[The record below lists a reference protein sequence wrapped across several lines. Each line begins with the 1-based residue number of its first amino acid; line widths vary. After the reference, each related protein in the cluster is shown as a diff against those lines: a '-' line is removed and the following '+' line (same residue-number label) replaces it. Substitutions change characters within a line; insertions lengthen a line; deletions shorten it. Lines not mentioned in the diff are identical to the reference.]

1 MPNNVRSTLSG
12 GRLAALRWLCLA
24 YALWNVL
31 LQLLAPQADSYLP
44 FIGGALFETV
54 FWLSACKLAAEAR
67 AGRTPRLLDTLRL
80 LREKSAPRNLIVVLA
95 TLLPLWALSFS
106 TLAENH
112 GAPALLVYALQA
124 LALLG
129 MLNWF
134 FPYVALAEP
143 QAPARETW
151 KSIWR
156 CLRADFGEILSL
168 RLRMLL
174 KFLMPLVLF
183 CALLLALDRQG
194 MLGNVLPE
202 PRNLLAYIYA
212 AFVCVA
218 GPYFLQTEAGCAEKV
233 LRESRRVKR
242 AKR

>member
-31 LQLLAPQADSYLP
+31 LQLLAPQADSFLP

-67 AGRTPRLLDTLRL
+67 AGRTPRLLDALRL

-112 GAPALLVYALQA
+112 GAPRAAGIRIAGACASGHVELVFPLRRPGGAA
-124 LALLG
+124 GAGSGDMEEHLALPARRFWR
-129 MLNWF
+129 NTF
-134 FPYVALAEP
+134 A
-143 QAPARETW
+143 APAHA
-151 KSIWR
+151 S
-156 CLRADFGEILSL
+156 
-168 RLRMLL
+168 
-174 KFLMPLVLF
+174 
-183 CALLLALDRQG
+183 
-194 MLGNVLPE
+194 
-202 PRNLLAYIYA
+202 
-212 AFVCVA
+212 
-218 GPYFLQTEAGCAEKV
+218 
-233 LRESRRVKR
+233 
-242 AKR
+242 